1 MNNRNKNMKGG
12 VNFRENLKYG
22 TSGRVSFRQ
31 GRFNENIFEKFQV
44 IQINSEIN
52 DPKEVS
58 KLIRNPWIREFSE
71 CDNWQEG
78 GIKLNKFN
86 KLKIS
91 LKSELLISSSTISSK
106 LELREQI
113 INDLMILGDEML
125 NRIREETFKKIT
137 PDKDTV
143 WLRNMAQDIKAT
155 LKDRTESC
163 SILIQQSPILYINE
177 MKVLQGI
184 LGNSTNKT
192 GFLKMIDTIL
202 NLLVQDSN
210 SLFPKSRQLNFL
222 QNHEK
227 LQPLLKDHHEITITI
242 FEFVQIYFE
251 NFLKQWYLSFTN
263 VLLRMLDDTL
273 WTIRKK
279 IITVIYHLSSS
290 IMEQRYFLVNSLVHK
305 FGDKEDKVASHST
318 FLLGEL
324 IKNHR
329 DSETLTLVLNILSDH
344 ISKNLDIFHKSLN
357 SNPKIHT
364 INQVTF
370 RNIYRLILFIS
381 EIKLSKNYNYF
392 SLDINQQNNN
402 ITNYPPPIKI
412 LKLCLS
418 SLKVIVESKTWDYHT
433 KNKNQ
438 VSIVKQPLYRLLR
451 VTLNCINRSLPY
463 AEVQIKI
470 INDESSKQLLQEFE
484 TNYIP
489 KLYYLCHNIQCGSIR
504 IVILGVLYRISNI
517 LNILSDRYYRLLYS
531 QLLYRP
537 IYISKNKKLLVF
549 LIWKIVNNPEINYK
563 VSLSLLKR
571 SIQISIHNNDISM
584 LTCFLIILVNVINY
598 NQFHTNLIQ
607 GKNKKDKKKHSQEI
621 FKNDDLE
628 TSNIKSLSGTFKE
641 IILKSDDIIINEDED
656 ENFIDIQLDDDDD
669 KGDKKEKF
677 NYNNI
682 NNNKNNNQIVNYM
695 QKDDVSK
702 KVLYDFTKR
711 DPKYANSENI
721 HFWEFELLKTYYHP
735 LIVELVYKS
744 ILICEDNNNNNNKRE
759 YFQSILRFLEN
770 FKLSNQIQTRNNNM
784 NIDGDKEN
792 NPIVRIFELCSLSL
806 FMQILSYNPI
816 DLNLILLKSITR
828 KGDSGNNNNINNNNN
843 NNNNSNTS
851 EFKRISNFKKWDNKH
866 IPSYLDFYKIYF
878 QDSMVKA
885 IESYNLNNSDSIE
898 NKGGDNFVGD
908 EEDEFDNFEIDYDE
922 TSGKMIKSN
931 SKYRQEDLLVD
942 SLVDEFSGLK
952 DREGLIGEEDEEVDN
967 VDNFGEDL
975 DNNDD
980 DIDLLDGVNM
990 DDMDDFDDFEDFDDL
1005 DGESDFAG
1013 EEGEEDDSED
1023 EEDEEDEEDDEDD
1036 LDLIMNDSK
1045 SRGKR
1050 KLSKFEG
1057 KKGFNMKKLK
1067 SNGKKELLNTVTY
1080 VDADEMEEYLK

>member
-1 MNNRNKNMKGG
+1 MNGKNKNVKGRA
-12 VNFRENLKYG
+12 NFRVNVRYG
-22 TSGRVSFRQ
+22 ATGKASSCQ
-31 GRFNENIFEKFQV
+31 SRFNKDTIEKFQV
-44 IQINSEIN
+44 IQVNSEIN

-71 CDNWQEG
+71 CGNWQEG

-86 KLKIS
+86 RLKIS
-91 LKSELLISSSTISSK
+91 LKSELFKSSSTMSSK
-106 LELREQI
+106 LELREKI
-113 INDLMILGDEML
+113 INDLMILGNEML
-125 NRIREETFKKIT
+125 SRIREETFKRIT
-137 PDKDTV
+137 TDKDTV
-143 WLRNMAQDIKAT
+143 WLRNMAQDVKAT

-163 SILIQQSPILYINE
+163 SILIQQSPILYVNE

-184 LGNSTNKT
+184 LRNSTNKT

-210 SLFPKSRQLNFL
+210 SLFPKSRQLSFL

-227 LQPLLKDHHEITITI
+227 LQPLLKDHHEITITV

-251 NFLKQWYLSFTN
+251 NFLKEWYLSFTN

-290 IMEQRYFLVNSLVHK
+290 IVEQRYSLLNSLVHK

-329 DSETLTLVLNILSDH
+329 DSETLTLVLNVLSDH

-357 SNPKIHT
+357 SNPNTIH
-364 INQVTF
+364 QVTF

-392 SLDINQQNNN
+392 SLDIHPQNNN
-402 ITNYPPPIKI
+402 ITNYPPPIII

-418 SLKVIVESKTWDYHT
+418 SLKVIVESKTWDYHA

-463 AEVQIKI
+463 AEIQIKI
-470 INDESSKQLLQEFE
+470 INDKSSKQLLQEFE

-537 IYISKNKKLLVF
+537 IYLSKNKKLLVF
-549 LIWKIVNNPEINYK
+549 LIWQIVNNPEINYK

-571 SIQISIHNNDISM
+571 SIQISVHNNDISM
-584 LTCFLIILVNVINY
+584 LTCFLVILVNVINY

-607 GKNKKDKKKHSQEI
+607 GKNKKDNKNHSREI
-621 FKNDDLE
+621 LKNDHLE

-641 IILKSDDIIINEDED
+641 VILKSDYIIVNEDED

-669 KGDKKEKF
+669 YYYNKFREEKEGVH
-677 NYNNI
+677 YNNV
-682 NNNKNNNQIVNYM
+682 NNNTSNHQIVNYM
-695 QKDDVSK
+695 QKDDEPK

-711 DPKYANSENI
+711 DPKYANSEKI
-721 HFWEFELLKTYYHP
+721 HFWEFELLKTFYHP

-744 ILICEDNNNNNNKRE
+744 ILICEDNNNYKRE
-759 YFQSILRFLEN
+759 YCQSILRFLEN
-770 FKLSNQIQTRNNNM
+770 FKLSNEIQTRISNM
-784 NIDGDKEN
+784 NADGYKES

-816 DLNLILLKSITR
+816 DLNLILLRSITR
-828 KGDSGNNNNINNNNN
+828 KSSDGKNNNG
-843 NNNNSNTS
+843 NTS
-851 EFKRISNFKKWDNKH
+851 EFRRISNFKKWDNKH

-898 NKGGDNFVGD
+898 NKGGGNLIGD
-908 EEDEFDNFEIDYDE
+908 EEDEFDKFEIDYDE

-931 SKYRQEDLLVD
+931 SKYCKEDLLID
-942 SLVDEFSGLK
+942 SLVDEFSDLK
-952 DREGLIGEEDEEVDN
+952 DREGLIGEEDEEVDSEGG
-967 VDNFGEDL
+967 FGGDL
-975 DNNDD
+975 DDDDD

-990 DDMDDFDDFEDFDDL
+990 DDIDDFEDFSGDV
-1005 DGESDFAG
+1005 DG
-1013 EEGEEDDSED
+1013 
-1023 EEDEEDEEDDEDD
+1023 EEDEEEDEDD
-1036 LDLIMNDSK
+1036 LGLIMNDGK
-1045 SRGKR
+1045 FGGKR
-1050 KLSKFEG
+1050 KLSRFEG
-1057 KKGFNMKKLK
+1057 GKGLNMKKLR